1 MRGMCEDENAQRKAN
16 HMRMICEENKKMA
29 RDKRAREQ
37 AARDNDE
44 GMNQAETKLTLHPEE
59 LQMDGTIKRN
69 MFAD

>member
-1 MRGMCEDENAQRKAN
+1 MCEDENAQRKAN